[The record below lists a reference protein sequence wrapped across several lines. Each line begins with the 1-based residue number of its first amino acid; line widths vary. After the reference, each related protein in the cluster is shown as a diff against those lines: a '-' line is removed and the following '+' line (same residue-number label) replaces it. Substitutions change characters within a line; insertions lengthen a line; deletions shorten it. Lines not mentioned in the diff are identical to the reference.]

1 MTTDEHMLTT
11 VDNPYNPFTQFNDWY
26 AYDEAKGYRTTS
38 FLARIVITSDELSE
52 ADQSVA
58 IENAIDE
65 IVRENVLGLYRKVS
79 LNDFI
84 SQSDKLN
91 EDPNH
96 ALHMSEQ
103 AIDDI
108 VRKNVL
114 NL

>member
-1 MTTDEHMLTT
+1 MTTDDHMLTT
-11 VDNPYNPFTQFNDWY
+11 VDNPYNPFTQFNEWY
-26 AYDEAKGYRTTS
+26 AYDEAKGYKTTS
-38 FLARIVITSDELSE
+38 FLARIVVTSDELSE

-79 LNDFI
+79 LNDSI
-84 SQSDKLN
+84 KQSDTSD
-91 EDPNH
+91 ED
-96 ALHMSEQ
+96 ATRSLQMSEQ